1 MQPFRENSEIFITM
15 SIVESQLARLRE
27 RCHVIQGGWGKT
39 GVRLSE
45 NELCEKVES
54 TDILLVGYENISR
67 RVVESAKNLKLIGV
81 SRSNPINV
89 DMETV
94 NQKKI
99 PVLHTPG
106 RNSIAAAEFT
116 IGLMLSQAR
125 NIGKGDQSLRNGK
138 YTGKP
143 LQDVFQVNPTRDL
156 IWNIDGDSPY
166 THLRGRELNG
176 CILGLIGLGNVA
188 VRVATIAKAFGM
200 QVITYSPDRDAERAR
215 ELGITRVSLDRLLSE
230 SDFISIHCSVTQETR
245 ALLGNEEFKLMKPS
259 AYLINTARASVVDQK
274 ALIVALQSNQIAG
287 AALDVFWYEPL
298 PANHPLLGMDNVIMT
313 PHLAGS
319 TQEVPERHSKMLVDD
334 VIAWMDGGKP
344 LHVFN
349 EEILRK

>member
-1 MQPFRENSEIFITM
+1 MQPARKNNEIFITM
-15 SIVESQLARLRE
+15 SITESQLERLRE
-27 RCHVIQGGWGKT
+27 RGRVFQGGWGNT

-45 NELCEKVES
+45 NELCDIVGSVE
-54 TDILLVGYENISR
+54 ILLIGYETITK
-67 RVVESAKNLKLIGV
+67 RVIEAAKNLKLIGV
-81 SRSNPINV
+81 SRSNPINI
-89 DMETV
+89 DLDAV
-94 NQKKI
+94 NQKNI

-116 IGLMLSQAR
+116 IGLLLSQAR
-125 NIGKGDQSLRNGK
+125 NIGRGDRSLRNGI

-143 LQDVFQVNPTRDL
+143 FQDIFQVNPARDV

-166 THLRGRELNG
+166 TQLRGRELNG
-176 CILGLIGLGNVA
+176 HTLGLIGLGNVA
-188 VRVATIAKAFGM
+188 VRVATLAKAFGM

-215 ELGITRVSLDRLLSE
+215 VLGIIRVTLAQLLSE
-230 SDFISIHCSVTQETR
+230 SDFISIHCSVTQETQ
-245 ALLGNEEFKLMKPS
+245 ALLGVGEFKLMKPS

-274 ALIVALQSNQIAG
+274 ALLAALQSNQIAG
-287 AALDVFWYEPL
+287 AALDVFWYEPI
-298 PANHPLLGMDNVIMT
+298 PANHPFLGMDNVTLT

-319 TQEVPERHSKMLVDD
+319 THEVPERHSRMLVDD

-349 EEILRK
+349 EEIFRK